1 MEVCMDSKDSV
12 PIGSPEEMWGRF
24 QAEVMTQLPDWRRRL
39 EDDPAGLQE
48 IEDDVQRAC
57 QRGGAMLVAGLL
69 AQVSQQATL
78 QQTADDLRQQA
89 ARPLRPPEKRTI
101 RIQLLGGLLLWI
113 TTLYCGPRARTGNGR
128 GKQGSG
134 LYVELAAFGFGKG
147 CSPALQS
154 LVARQAALCP
164 SLQLA
169 QQELQRAGLKL
180 DRKAVRRIAEQTG
193 LQMLTLRKR
202 ELLAWREGR
211 LPAGNQLAGKR
222 VAVQLDGG
230 RTRLRKYGPPPP
242 KKRKKGERRKFD
254 TEWREPKLLIIFELD
269 EQGRMQRKGSVL
281 IDGTFAGPD
290 HLAELVAYHLHRLG
304 AAEAASIT
312 FSADGAP
319 WIWDRLGWIVE
330 QVGIDAARVNEVLDF
345 CHAAHHISLALAGL
359 GLPEQERRPLYLE
372 MRKRLR
378 QGRWR
383 GVVDDLLDLAQSA
396 EEDSEVHREIA
407 YLRRHGD
414 AGRLSYPA
422 FRSRGL
428 PLGSGAIESGI
439 RRVVNLRLKG
449 NGIFWLEMNAEA
461 MLILRA
467 TVLTDN
473 WDAMLSRMRNSLARD
488 NRLDWEWNA
497 PDLSNKAQTEASRS
511 EPRNNCVTTSESLD

>member
-1 MEVCMDSKDSV
+1 MKICMDSKDAV
-12 PIGSPEEMWGRF
+12 AIGSPEEMWGRF
-24 QAEVMTQLPDWRRRL
+24 QAEVMTQLPDWKKRL
-39 EDDPAGLQE
+39 GDEPSELQQ

-69 AQVSQQATL
+69 AQVSQQPTL
-78 QQTADDLRQQA
+78 QQTAEGLRQQA
-89 ARPLRPPEKRTI
+89 ARPLRSPEKRTI
-101 RIQLLGGLLLWI
+101 QIQLLGGLLLWI
-113 TTLYCGPRARTGNGR
+113 TTLYCGPQARTGSGR
-128 GKQGSG
+128 GKQGGG

-154 LVARQAALCP
+154 LVARQVTLCP
-164 SLQLA
+164 SMALA
-169 QQELQRAGLKL
+169 QQELLRAGLKL

-211 LPAGNQLAGKR
+211 LPAGKQLAGKR
-222 VAVQLDGG
+222 VAVQIDGG
-230 RTRLRKYGPPPP
+230 RTRLRKNGPPPP

-269 EQGRMQRKGSVL
+269 DHGRMQRKGSVL

-304 AAEAASIT
+304 AAEAESIT

-330 QVGIDAARVNEVLDF
+330 KVGIDAARVNEVLDF
-345 CHAAHHISLALAGL
+345 CHAAHHISLALAAL

-383 GVVDDLLDLAQSA
+383 GVVDDLSDLAQSA
-396 EEDSEVHREIA
+396 AEDSEVHREMA
-407 YLRRHGD
+407 YLRRHGE
-414 AGRLSYPA
+414 AGRMSYPT
-422 FRSRGL
+422 FRGRGL
-428 PLGSGAIESGI
+428 PLGSGAIESGV
-439 RRVVNLRLKG
+439 RRVINLRLKG

-461 MLILRA
+461 MLVLRA
-467 TVLTDN
+467 TLLTDN
-473 WDAMLSRMRNSLARD
+473 WDAMLSRVRNSLARD
-488 NRLDWEWNA
+488 NRLDWEWEA
-497 PDLSNKAQTEASRS
+497 PDLSKAQTEASG
-511 EPRNNCVTTSESLD
+511 SESQRNCATASEALD